1 MTKRGDGLGSDAMR
15 AEWRFLGVTARS
27 GAIGWPFLLALVAL
41 AGLPWRTPEAQP
53 SAATRVGYVDMKRL
67 LDNAPQVVA
76 GRARLQKEFAP
87 RDTALKAED
96 ERLIQLKQKSERDG
110 ALMTKDDAE
119 KLKREIEALDRS
131 VRRMREDLRN
141 ELKTRS
147 DQELDKS
154 WQEINN
160 AVVEYARA
168 QGIDLVVPSPVVYAN
183 PRIDIT
189 DAVLERLRKDAA
201 GKTP

>member
-1 MTKRGDGLGSDAMR
+1 M
-15 AEWRFLGVTARS
+15 TARG

-41 AGLPWRTPEAQP
+41 AGLPSRTPQAQP
-53 SAATRVGYVDMKRL
+53 TAATRVAYVDMKRL

-87 RDTALKAED
+87 RDAALKADD
-96 ERLIQLKQKSERDG
+96 ERLTQLRQKSERDG
-110 ALMTKDDAE
+110 PLMTKEEAE

-131 VRRMREDLRN
+131 VRRTREDLRN
-141 ELKTRS
+141 ELKARS

-154 WQEINN
+154 WQAINN
-160 AVVEYARA
+160 AVVEYANA
-168 QGIDLVVPSPVVYAN
+168 QGIDLVVPSPVVYSN

-189 DAVLERLRKDAA
+189 DAVLERLRKDAT
-201 GKTP
+201 GKVP